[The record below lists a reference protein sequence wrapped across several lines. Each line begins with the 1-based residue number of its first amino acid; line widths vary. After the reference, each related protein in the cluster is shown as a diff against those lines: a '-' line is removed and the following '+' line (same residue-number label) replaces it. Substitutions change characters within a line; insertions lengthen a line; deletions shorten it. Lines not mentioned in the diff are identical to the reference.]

1 MNDIILMSMMG
12 GRYLEAED
20 QTNRLLIQEP
30 TSENYFL
37 MGTIKSNL
45 LFGKGRDL
53 SEALFCF
60 EKSLKLVEN
69 NNQLIIDTGAFL
81 FGIYKQIEGIEEE
94 LKKAVNNKLWK
105 SLAGIAL
112 TYFSSKVIDNAE
124 KSFGI
129 ISGMVGAGFGVGMA
143 IGGLSEIGDVVAQ
156 LEFVKNLKSRL
167 ELYLKENFPKILEKL
182 EPIVVVEI
190 DLEKIRNFPKLFPSE
205 TFTFDEIIID
215 IAPKKPEL
223 GIEGLKK
230 VGITSENSLFFLKTT
245 SGNLVAFLENNIVV
259 EKGIVVKD
267 YYTLPYSSVVSF
279 KLGMPKAIESFWG
292 IELSFSAGKK
302 FFMTKYPDYKEEE
315 IEFGNK
321 NLIIGTKDVGFR
333 KPQHLSFFKT
343 HDFTQIRDYFWS
355 CFSSN

>member
-1 MNDIILMSMMG
+1 
-12 GRYLEAED
+12 
-20 QTNRLLIQEP
+20 
-30 TSENYFL
+30 
-37 MGTIKSNL
+37 
-45 LFGKGRDL
+45 
-53 SEALFCF
+53 
-60 EKSLKLVEN
+60 LKE
-69 NNQLIIDTGAFL
+69 
-81 FGIYKQIEGIEEE
+81 
-94 LKKAVNNKLWK
+94 
-105 SLAGIAL
+105 
-112 TYFSSKVIDNAE
+112 VIDNAE

-182 EPIVVVEI
+182 EPHVVVEI

-321 NLIIGTKDVGFR
+321 NLIIASKDVEFR
-333 KPQHLSFFKT
+333 RPQHLSFFKT
-343 HDFTQIRDYFWS
+343 HDYTQIRDYFWS

>member
-1 MNDIILMSMMG
+1 MSMMG

-20 QTNRLLIQEP
+20 QTNKLLIQEP

-69 NNQLIIDTGAFL
+69 NNQLVIDTGAFL

-167 ELYLKENFPKILEKL
+167 ELYLKEKFPKILEKL

-190 DLEKIRNFPKLFPSE
+190 DLEKIRNFPKLFPLE
-205 TFTFDEIIID
+205 TYTFDELILN
-215 IAPKKPEL
+215 IAPKMPES
-223 GIEGLKK
+223 GIERLNR
-230 VGITSENSLFFLKTT
+230 VGITSENAVFFLKTT
-245 SGNLVAFLENNIVV
+245 SGNLVAFLENHIVV

-267 YYTLPYSSVVSF
+267 YYTFPYSSLASF
-279 KLGMPKAIESFWG
+279 KLSMPKGIESFWG

-302 FFMTKYPDYKEEE
+302 FFMTKYPDYLEEE
-315 IEFGNK
+315 IEFGNN
-321 NLIIGTKDVGFR
+321 NLTISSKDVGFR
-333 KPQHLSFFKT
+333 KPQHLSFFKN
-343 HDFTQIRDYFWS
+343 HDYTQVRDYFWT
-355 CFSSN
+355 CFTSN